1 MTARPTPARP
11 TPARPTPARPL
22 PLVLRAL
29 VVALLLTSLAPLAG
43 VGGRNDVL
51 AAATDLTLVTDTT
64 YVVQPSRNR
73 VHVALDVKARNNTRE
88 TKARRFFFTHG
99 FLAVLPGATNVEIK
113 GPKGAKAKVQ
123 RRTRDSTLLRIDF
136 GSRLYSGKSRDF
148 TVSFDLVDKGE
159 PADRQLRVGP
169 SLVTLPVWAHASNGA
184 KGGTVTVRIPKGY
197 EVAVENGRFQSTK
210 TTADGTTEL
219 KTGSLSKPLDF
230 FAFVS
235 AQKPA
240 EFVETPLAVPAG
252 DETIELTLR
261 GWKDDPAWSDRIGDL
276 FTRSL
281 PVLRE
286 EIGLPWPHE
295 RPLTVQEAASRTA
308 DGYAGLFDPAANRV
322 EVAYWAD
329 RLVVVHE
336 AAHGWFNGSLL
347 ADRWANEGF
356 AALYAGRAAEAIDA
370 AGADPE
376 LTDGLKE
383 HAIPLNSW
391 AVTAPPGEDEGVGV
405 GSAPGDDSADAADD
419 ATEAYGHAASLA
431 LAKAIAERAGDDTLR
446 AVWADAASG
455 AGAYQPDAGLG
466 AGATTDTAELES
478 GSEAADW
485 RTLLDL
491 LEARTGQ
498 DFTDL
503 WREWVVDPDQ
513 AALLAARATAR
524 ASYARTLVLAGDWA
538 LPRSIRDALRA
549 WDFDTAEGLMAD
561 ARTVL
566 TQRGAIQ
573 TMAASDGIELPDE
586 MRSLFEAGR
595 LVDAS
600 ARAEAERNAMVTI
613 AGAEAAQSSET
624 DPLTTIGM
632 VGENPSA
639 DIARA
644 REALA
649 VGDLPAT
656 LDAADDAYRAWNGA
670 WQEGRRRVLLLI
682 AVLATILVLG
692 SAVANRLRHARSQ
705 AAPAAVAST
714 SLALPRPTVDA
725 DPTPEELLAASTPPL
740 PDAAPTRGP
749 APSGPPPT
757 APTSTGGSWPT
768 T

>member
-1 MTARPTPARP
+1 MTARLAAP
-11 TPARPTPARPL
+11 RPL
-22 PLVLRAL
+22 PLVLLAL
-29 VVALLLTSLAPLAG
+29 VAALLLTTLAPLAG
-43 VGGRNDVL
+43 VAPRNAVL

-64 YVVQPSRNR
+64 YTVHPSRNR
-73 VHVALDVKARNNTRE
+73 VHVTMDVTARNNTRE
-88 TKARRFFFTHG
+88 TKARRFFFTHA
-99 FLAVLPGATNVEIK
+99 FLAVQPGATNVEIK
-113 GPKGAKAKVQ
+113 GAKGAKAKVQ
-123 RRTRDSTLLRIDF
+123 KRSKDSTLLRIDF
-136 GSRLYSGKSRDF
+136 GSRLYSGKARDL

-184 KGGTVTVRIPKGY
+184 KGGTVTVRVPKGY
-197 EVAVENGRFQSTK
+197 DVTVENGTFDRTV
-210 TTADGTTEL
+210 TTADGDTEL
-219 KTGSLSKPLDF
+219 RATSLAKPLDF

-240 EFVETPLAVPAG
+240 EYAETPLAVPAG
-252 DETIELTLR
+252 DETIDLTLR
-261 GWKDDPAWSDRIGDL
+261 GWKDDPAWSTRIGDL

-281 PVLRE
+281 PVLRDE
-286 EIGLPWPHE
+286 VGLPWPHE
-295 RPLTVQEAASRTA
+295 QPLTVEEAASRTA

-370 AGADPE
+370 GGTQPE
-376 LTDGLKE
+376 LTDALRE

-391 AVTAPPGEDEGVGV
+391 AVTPAPTDNESESENEGAGAGPG
-405 GSAPGDDSADAADD
+405 ATDAR
-419 ATEAYGHAASLA
+419 TEAYGYAASLA
-431 LAKAIAERAGDDTLR
+431 LATAIAERAGDDTLR
-446 AVWADAASG
+446 AVWADAAAG

-466 AGATTDTAELES
+466 TGATTDTAELET
-478 GSEAADW
+478 GSDAVDW

-503 WREWVVDPDQ
+503 WREWVVEPDQ
-513 AALLAARATAR
+513 AALLDARATAR
-524 ASYARTLVLAGDWA
+524 ASYARTLALAGDWA

-549 WDFDTAEGLMAD
+549 WDFDTANRLMAD

-566 TQRGAIQ
+566 AQRGAIE
-573 TMAASDGIELPDE
+573 TMAANDGIELPDD
-586 MRSLFEAGR
+586 MQTLFEAGQ

-613 AGAEAAQSSET
+613 AGAEAARSTET

-639 DIARA
+639 NIAKA

-649 VGDLPAT
+649 AGDLPAT
-656 LDAADDAYRAWNGA
+656 LDAADDAYRAWGGA

-692 SAVANRLRHARSQ
+692 SAVVNRVRHARS
-705 AAPAAVAST
+705 AAPATGVTPANT
-714 SLALPRPTVDA
+714 SLALPTGRRATQDA
-725 DPTPEELLAASTPPL
+725 EPTPEELLAASTPPI
-740 PDAAPTRGP
+740 PDTAGGGTSSSKPPPSAPTP
-749 APSGPPPT
+749 
-757 APTSTGGSWPT
+757 TGGSWPT